1 MAPAARRRPRER
13 ASTASWSPAPA
24 AIAHPRCGGTG
35 QSKGRDCPGD
45 RDRAKTPSLWPEL
58 SRNGR
63 KLPKNASL
71 RPRLHRHEIPANKP
85 NSGLA
90 SAWIAPRRPPV
101 RVRLAPSENPVVMRV
116 LTRPAG
122 SRRPLASDSLA
133 RSLARSPPCAS
144 RPRHEKPHLKP
155 FRRYER
161 LRPGDSIEL
170 HLGAPTFEFSTASTP
185 QRAPPFSPEETRA
198 EGCAVSALS
207 LLH

>member
-1 MAPAARRRPRER
+1 MGANWPKMRAFRPGL
-13 ASTASWSPAPA
+13 
-24 AIAHPRCGGTG
+24 H
-35 QSKGRDCPGD
+35 
-45 RDRAKTPSLWPEL
+45 
-58 SRNGR
+58 SRGN
-63 KLPKNASL
+63 
-71 RPRLHRHEIPANKP
+71 PANKP

-161 LRPGDSIEL
+161 LRPGDSKEL

-185 QRAPPFSPEETRA
+185 QRAPPFSPEGDACR
-198 EGCAVSALS
+198 GG
-207 LLH
+207 